1 MGKSWGGVPSLYH
14 VPKYTAKEY
23 PQSRFALAGKRP
35 LTKVRVPNLGL
46 FFPRLF
52 FQHLM
57 GGGYFKA
64 TVIHHPQK
72 KRNGPIRG

>member
-1 MGKSWGGVPSLYH
+1 MGKSWGGFPLLYH
-14 VPKYTAKEY
+14 VPKYKAKEY
-23 PQSRFALAGKRP
+23 PQSRFALAEKRP
-35 LTKVRVPNLGL
+35 LTKVLVPNLG
-46 FFPRLF
+46 LF